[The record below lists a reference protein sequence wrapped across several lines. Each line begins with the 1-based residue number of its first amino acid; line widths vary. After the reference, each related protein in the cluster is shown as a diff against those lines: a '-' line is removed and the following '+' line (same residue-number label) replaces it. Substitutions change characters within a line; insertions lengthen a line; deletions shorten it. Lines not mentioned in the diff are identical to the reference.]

1 MKIVAHR
8 VNTIQEL
15 HGLSKTYGAE
25 IDIRCFKDQL
35 ILNHEPF
42 EDGESL
48 IEFLDEYDHG
58 LLILNIKEAGIEHE
72 VVKLV
77 EGRGIKDYFLLD
89 VEFPFILKNTLGDKS
104 LSNVAARY
112 SELESIETIKDLIG
126 KVDWV
131 WIDTVS
137 RLPISKSSVQILNQ
151 FKTCLVCPERW
162 GRPEDI
168 SAYKNKATEYGLRI
182 DAVMTASAFISE
194 WEKI

>member
-15 HGLSKTYGAE
+15 KSLPRVYGAE
-25 IDIRCFKDQL
+25 IDIRCYKDQL

-77 EGRGIKDYFLLD
+77 TDHGIKDYFLLD
-89 VEFPFILKNTLGDKS
+89 VEFPYILKNTLGDKS
-104 LSNVAARY
+104 LSNVAARF
-112 SELESIETIKDLIG
+112 SELESIETIKALSG

-137 RLPISKSSVQILNQ
+137 TLPISKSSAQILNQ

-162 GRPEDI
+162 DRPEDI
-168 SAYKNKATEYGLRI
+168 HDYKNKAAELGLRI

-194 WEKI
+194 WEN

>member
-8 VNTIQEL
+8 VNTINGL
-15 HGLSKTYGAE
+15 HELSKTYGAE
-25 IDIRCFKDQL
+25 IDIRCYKDQL

-42 EDGESL
+42 ESGESL

-58 LLILNIKEAGIEHE
+58 LLILNIKEAGIEHA

-77 EGRGIKDYFLLD
+77 EDRGIKDYFLLD
-89 VEFPFILKNTLGDKS
+89 VEFPFILKNTLGDNS
-104 LSNVAARY
+104 LSNVAARF
-112 SELESIETIKDLIG
+112 SELESIETIKALTG

-137 RLPISKSSVQILNQ
+137 TLPISKSSVQILNQ

-162 GRPEDI
+162 GRAKDI
-168 SAYKNKATEYGLRI
+168 RAYRNKAVECGLRI
-182 DAVMTASAFISE
+182 DAVMTDSAFISE
-194 WEKI
+194 WEN